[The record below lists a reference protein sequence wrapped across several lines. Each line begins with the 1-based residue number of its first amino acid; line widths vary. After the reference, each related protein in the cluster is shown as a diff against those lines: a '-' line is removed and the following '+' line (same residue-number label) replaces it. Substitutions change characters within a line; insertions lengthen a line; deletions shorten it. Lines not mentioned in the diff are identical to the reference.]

1 MHLKKENL
9 ASDVL
14 KNTLER
20 LVIIFF
26 KAKLPNNYVI
36 LQSNAKPLG
45 TQGLPWGEE
54 NAKQAEF

>member
-20 LVIIFF
+20 LVIIF
-26 KAKLPNNYVI
+26 L
-36 LQSNAKPLG
+36 
-45 TQGLPWGEE
+45 
-54 NAKQAEF
+54 KQNCQIIT